1 MMSRQC
7 NVNVF
12 IDLMINTT
20 FRYFGYNRY
29 NTKRSLILFF
39 VSIIIIII
47 IIIFYCLLLFFSRN
61 QWTGFYIIGTS
72 VRKRLRRSSP
82 IVLHKSVLTSFK
94 AEFAFFIFFLSEFSF
109 TNIQDSQDSR
119 GRGGSLYPFYHFHLF
134 HRHLDIS
141 WVIAAE
147 SSPLRI
153 AGSRIRA
160 GNLWFTNS
168 DKLGNISRFL
178 LNLIKTLI
186 FVMFKES

>member
-1 MMSRQC
+1 MMSRKC

-47 IIIFYCLLLFFSRN
+47 IIIIHCLLLFFSRN
-61 QWTGFYIIGTS
+61 QWTGFYITGTS
-72 VRKRLRRSSP
+72 VRKRLRRSLP
-82 IVLHKSVLTSFK
+82 IVLHKSVLTCFK
-94 AEFAFFIFFLSEFSF
+94 AEFAFFVFFLSEFSF
-109 TNIQDSQDSR
+109 TNIQDSQGSR

-153 AGSRIRA
+153 AGSRIRTE
-160 GNLWFTNS
+160 NLWFSNS
-168 DKLGNISRFL
+168 DKQGNISLFY
-178 LNLIKTLI
+178 
-186 FVMFKES
+186 